1 MSNLAPFFITGANA
15 KLIVNGMT
23 IGMATDVSYKVD
35 VKHAEPHVLG
45 VYEAMEIQ
53 PLMYEVHGSFT
64 VIRYHQ
70 KNIDHMLNRGYNIPA
85 GLRHDKNGIGTWTI
99 DKLLAQIGMP
109 FGPFA
114 KEGRAHQ
121 AFDPSKMNKAMMF
134 DIEIKVKV
142 GHGQQ
147 QAIPIVATKA
157 VVDYTDQG
165 QEFTR
170 NEAQLNPDGSPVV
183 IGTDFYTAPNT
194 ECTLAFIRNCRLTST
209 DFRVSKRGLAIQT
222 YTFAAQYLNEDTFL
236 ADMSGVGQQ
245 FM

>member
-45 VYEAMEIQ
+45 VYETMEIQ

-64 VIRYHQ
+64 IIRYHQ
-70 KNIDHMLNRGYNIPA
+70 KNIDHMLNRGHNIPA
-85 GLRHDKNGIGTWTI
+85 GLRHDKNGLGTWTI
-99 DKLLAQIGMP
+99 DKLLAQIGVP

-114 KEGRAHQ
+114 NEGRAHQ

-142 GHGQQ
+142 GHGVSTVSHPP
-147 QAIPIVATKA
+147 AVSPLVAA
-157 VVDYTDQG
+157 QNG
-165 QEFTR
+165 QVLTGDSFNDSAT
-170 NEAQLNPDGSPVV
+170 
-183 IGTDFYTAPNT
+183 TAPEI

-209 DFRVSKRGLAIQT
+209 DFRVSKRGLATQT